1 MLLLDEPTSALDED
15 ARDGVEETLS
25 RLDVS
30 MVLVTHDR
38 GQASRLAER
47 VVRIEDGVVR

>member
-1 MLLLDEPTSALDED
+1 
-15 ARDGVEETLS
+15 VEETLS
-25 RLDVS
+25 KLDLS

-47 VVRIEDGVVR
+47 VVRLEDGVVR